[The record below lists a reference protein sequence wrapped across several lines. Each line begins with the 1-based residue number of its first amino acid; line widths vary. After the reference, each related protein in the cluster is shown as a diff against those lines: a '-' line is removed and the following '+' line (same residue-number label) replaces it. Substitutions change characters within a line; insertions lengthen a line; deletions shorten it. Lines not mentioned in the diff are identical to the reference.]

1 VGAWAAD
8 LFPLPSHDLGMLSAA
23 WLGPAFA
30 VAVLFTVAASLY
42 AVARIDDPR
51 GAWGHALRSRL
62 LMGVPWGT
70 LVTALVVLLSYLL
83 VQDGLVQWR
92 NPVTIPFR
100 AWSWFYPTGI
110 GFASFTHVGPGHL
123 IGNLIGTLLFGSVA
137 EYAYGHFPTERGSQS
152 FTSLATNPFV
162 RAFAFV
168 PAAAVGGGVGL
179 AAFGLGP
186 VIGFSGV
193 VFAFAGFALVRYPMT
208 TIVFALGGQRV
219 ASVLYSALRNPI
231 VTTEVSQSAPSPP
244 WWAGIAIQ
252 GHALGLLLGIV
263 AAAVVFSY
271 REEGPSAL
279 RLYAGV
285 LFFAVSKSLW
295 AVYFIESSDRFVLFR
310 APGLVAVFVLAVLV
324 AGAVASRGDGSAN
337 PLRALEGTGSAWRT
351 VALVALIVTFAVV
364 AGMALPTK
372 LNAAQA
378 ASVPGDQPVEVRDY
392 TVTYAENTEYS
403 LVSAVDVPFVE
414 LPTENVTASGV
425 IVVSDRRGV
434 WYPVVSKGQL
444 AFAGSRKVDVG
455 GVTWRESVWAIRRGW
470 SASGGPTTYKVWLQ
484 QPTESARVAF
494 TAAAAKA
501 DPVLDGKN
509 VSVAPAEGGFQV
521 VVSRNGSTLA
531 RATMP
536 EDGGSVAIAE
546 ITFEREGRQVYA
558 VVGDTRVKVFTK
570 ERYGPR

>member
-1 VGAWAAD
+1 
-8 LFPLPSHDLGMLSAA
+8 MLSAA
-23 WLGPAFA
+23 WLGPAFT
-30 VAVLFTVAASLY
+30 VVVLCTLAASLY
-42 AVARIDDPR
+42 AVARIDEPR
-51 GAWGHALRSRL
+51 GAWGQALRSRL
-62 LMGVPWGT
+62 LLGVPWGT
-70 LVTALVVLLSYLL
+70 LVTVLVVLGSYLL
-83 VQDGLVQWR
+83 VQDGFAQWR
-92 NPVTIPFR
+92 NPITIPFR

-123 IGNLIGTLLFGSVA
+123 TGNLIGTLLFGSVA
-137 EYAYGHFPTERGSQS
+137 EYAYGHFPTKRGSQS

-168 PAAAVGGGVGL
+168 PAAAVVGGVAL

-193 VFAFAGFALVRYPMT
+193 VFALAGFALVRYPMT
-208 TIVFALGGQRV
+208 TIVFALGGQSV

-351 VALVALIVTFAVV
+351 VALVGLVVAFAVI

-372 LNAAQA
+372 LNTAQA
-378 ASVPGDQPVEVRDY
+378 SSVPGDEPVEVRDY
-392 TVTYAENTEYS
+392 TVTYAEDTEYS
-403 LVSAVDVPFVE
+403 LVSAVEVPFVE

-425 IVVSDRRGV
+425 IVVSERRGV

-470 SASGGPTTYKVWLQ
+470 SANGGPTTYKVWLQ
-484 QPTESARVAF
+484 QPNESAHVAF
-494 TAAAAKA
+494 TADAATA

-536 EDGGSVAIAE
+536 EDGGNATVAG

-558 VVGDTRVKVFTK
+558 VVGETRVKVFAK
-570 ERYGPR
+570 ERYGPRN